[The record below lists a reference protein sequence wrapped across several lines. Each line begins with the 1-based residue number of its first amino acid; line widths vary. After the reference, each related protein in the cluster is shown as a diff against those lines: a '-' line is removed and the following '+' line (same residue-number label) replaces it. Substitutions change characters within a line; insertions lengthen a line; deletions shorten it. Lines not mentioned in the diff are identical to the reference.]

1 MTLVKFNNNV
11 LPKTFNSLFED
22 FLTDAPSSWAKSA
35 SLPPVNIYET
45 KDGYHL
51 ELSAPGRNKEDFQ
64 VSLEKGLL
72 TISFDKKE
80 EVKNEELKAIRK
92 EFGHAA
98 FKRTF
103 TVDDKIDA
111 ERIEA
116 KYENGILKFYLP
128 KKEEVKQSPKQIS
141 IQ

>member
-1 MTLVKFNNNV
+1 MTLVKFNNNA
-11 LPKTFNSLFED
+11 LPKSIDRLFED
-22 FLTDAPSSWAKSA
+22 FFNESTTGWSKNAPLT
-35 SLPPVNIYET
+35 PVNIYESN
-45 KDGYHL
+45 DGYHL
-51 ELSAPGRNKEDFQ
+51 ELNAPGRNKEDFQ

-72 TISFDKKE
+72 TISIDKKE
-80 EVKNEELKAIRK
+80 EPKNEDWKAIRR
-92 EFGHAA
+92 EFSHSP

-111 ERIEA
+111 EKIEA

>member
-1 MTLVKFNNNV
+1 MTLVKFNNSP
-11 LPKTFNSLFED
+11 LPKTFNNLFDE
-22 FLTDAPSSWAKSA
+22 FFNEPSAWSKSVA
-35 SLPPVNIYET
+35 LPPVNIFES

-51 ELSAPGRNKEDFQ
+51 ELSTPGRQKEDFQ

-80 EVKNEELKAIRK
+80 EPKNEELKAIRK
-92 EFGHAA
+92 EFGHPS

-111 ERIEA
+111 EKIEA